1 MFITNYNQITGR
13 TLIIEE
19 DENVGWAYITKPFC
33 AEIHTDCWLY
43 NKIDN
48 IHRIDISK
56 FKNMPPPAPVEV
68 LIDGYVPYNSLD
80 ENSLSFHWSECGNIV
95 HIYLNNSILAIID
108 VLKRESFNINL
119 SIDCEWGKILSSH

>member
-33 AEIHTDCWLY
+33 VEIHTDCWLY

-48 IHRIDISK
+48 IYRIDISK

-68 LIDGYVPYNSLD
+68 LINGYVSYNCLD
-80 ENSLSFHWSECGNIV
+80 ENSLSVHWSECGNVV

-108 VLKRESFNINL
+108 ILKKESFNINL
-119 SIDCEWGKILSSH
+119 SVDCEWGKILSSH